1 MDSRLK
7 TILLSTSALVGF
19 TLVPEMAS
27 ADPVSA
33 SIIVSSAVSAAGTAI
48 ATGGIAS
55 VFTGATLANFAFY
68 TASGF
73 ALNALAPKPQMPN
86 INAMSSSTGKTTTQ
100 GTSPVGGYNISGI
113 SSAADHQI
121 IYGQTKVG
129 GVIVFKDVTD
139 NNKFLH
145 VVYALAGHECQ
156 SIDQVFL
163 NGEQLTIDGS
173 TNMVTA
179 PSKYNGVVR
188 VKKHLGDQTTGD
200 TDLVSESADWTA
212 DHKLMNVTYLYIRYE
227 FVADSFPNGEPNVTA
242 LVSGKKVFDVNNNQ
256 TVFSSNSALILR
268 DYLTSSYGL
277 GVPSGDIDDTAF
289 ATAQTVCDNNITLS
303 GGGTQKRYT
312 TNGNFTTNNNPRQIL
327 EKLTASM
334 AGFIWYAQG

>member
-33 SIIVSSAVSAAGTAI
+33 SIIVSSAVSAATTAVATSTAI
-48 ATGGIAS
+48 FS
-55 VFTGATLANFAFY
+55 LQTLGTFAFY

-86 INAMSSSTGKTTTQ
+86 INALSSSTGKTTTQ
-100 GTSPVGGYNISGI
+100 GTSSVGGYNISGI

-156 SIDQVFL
+156 SIDQVYL

-188 VKKHLGDQTTGD
+188 VKKH
-200 TDLVSESADWTA
+200 
-212 DHKLMNVTYLYIRYE
+212 
-227 FVADSFPNGEPNVTA
+227 
-242 LVSGKKVFDVNNNQ
+242 
-256 TVFSSNSALILR
+256 
-268 DYLTSSYGL
+268 
-277 GVPSGDIDDTAF
+277 
-289 ATAQTVCDNNITLS
+289 
-303 GGGTQKRYT
+303 
-312 TNGNFTTNNNPRQIL
+312 
-327 EKLTASM
+327 
-334 AGFIWYAQG
+334 